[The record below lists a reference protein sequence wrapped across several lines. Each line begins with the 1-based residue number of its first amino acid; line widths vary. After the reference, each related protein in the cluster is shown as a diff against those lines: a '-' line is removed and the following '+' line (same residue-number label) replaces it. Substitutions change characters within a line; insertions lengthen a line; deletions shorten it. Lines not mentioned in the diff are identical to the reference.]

1 MNSVSSDDS
10 NPAVERLKLGREN
23 LLRMRQIH
31 SLPDTPAESVS
42 ESLTELLDNIRRQ
55 RSNSHRTDSSQSDGG
70 RSGGAERELSEL
82 ANSLVSRFELSDE
95 ELEKSSDMETERK
108 KLNTAKLKGSS
119 TTLRSV
125 FCHIL

>member
-1 MNSVSSDDS
+1 MNSVSSDDG

-31 SLPDTPAESVS
+31 SLPDTPAECVS

-55 RSNSHRTDSSQSDGG
+55 RSNSHRTDSSLSDGG
-70 RSGGAERELSEL
+70 KSGGAERELTEL